1 MQENLSERLGL
12 VLGRKL
18 LEEIQDSRKKTSG
31 GKFVSLGQLARRH
44 RRFVQEAL
52 CFWSGGCR
60 ASSLHVLSLSC
71 ACAWGWLLGRS
82 GAAMLSLLQRDP
94 RPVAAPG
101 FC

>member
-44 RRFVQEAL
+44 RRFVQAL
-52 CFWSGGCR
+52 CLWSGGCR
-60 ASSLHVLSLSC
+60 ASSLHVLSFVLC
-71 ACAWGWLLGRS
+71 MCMG
-82 GAAMLSLLQRDP
+82 
-94 RPVAAPG
+94 VAAG
-101 FC
+101 TEWRCNAFAVAA